1 VRDVVGDE
9 PSGESVRVKVVFLGE
24 DAKDPLQQAAADYL
38 ARCGRRYDA
47 GLVPLKPTKRTKTA
61 VDAAVRDAEADALL
75 AATEGCTRIAL
86 DPTGR
91 LLTSEQWAESVE
103 GLLARG
109 RPLAFLIGGATGL
122 HPRVPAAC
130 AAVWSL
136 SPLTFAHRLA
146 VCVLAEQLYRSAEIA
161 RGGPYH
167 KA

>member
-1 VRDVVGDE
+1 
-9 PSGESVRVKVVFLGE
+9 VRVRVVFLGE

-38 ARCGRRYDA
+38 SRCGRRYDA
-47 GLVPLKPTKRTKTA
+47 GLVPLRPTRRGKGA
-61 VDAAVRDAEADALL
+61 VDEVVRDAEASALL
-75 AATEGCTRIAL
+75 GATEGCTRIAL
-86 DPTGR
+86 DPGGR
-91 LLTSEQWAESVE
+91 LLTSTQWAESVE
-103 GLLARG
+103 QLLARG

-122 HPRVPAAC
+122 HPRVPAAS

-146 VCVLAEQLYRSAEIA
+146 VCVLAEQLYRAAEIA

>member
-1 VRDVVGDE
+1 MRM
-9 PSGESVRVKVVFLGE
+9 RVIFLGE
-24 DAKDPLQQAAADYL
+24 DPKDPLQQAAADYL

-47 GLVPLKPTKRTKTA
+47 GLVALKPTKRGKGA
-61 VDAAVRDAEADALL
+61 VDDVVRSAEADVLL
-75 AATEGCTRIAL
+75 SASDGCTRIAL
-86 DPTGR
+86 DPTGK
-91 LLTSEQWAESVE
+91 LLASSEAWSTAVE
-103 GLLARG
+103 GLLQRG
-109 RPLAFLIGGATGL
+109 KPVAFLIGGATGL
-122 HPRVPAAC
+122 HPRVLEQS